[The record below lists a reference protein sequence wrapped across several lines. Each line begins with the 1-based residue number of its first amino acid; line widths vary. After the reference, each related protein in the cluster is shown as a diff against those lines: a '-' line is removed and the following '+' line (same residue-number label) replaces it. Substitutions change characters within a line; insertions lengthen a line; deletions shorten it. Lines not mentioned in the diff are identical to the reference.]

1 LIRQINKDT
10 PDANSSHTHEQ
21 LQILKKRI
29 TYVKQMQTCGIV
41 SFILCV
47 FSIFSLFMNYELLGI
62 YLFGLS
68 LVVLVGSLM
77 FALIETLL
85 LNRALMIELY
95 NRSRLKQ

>member
-1 LIRQINKDT
+1 MIRQINKDT
-10 PDANSSHTHEQ
+10 TDTNSSHTHEQ

-62 YLFGLS
+62 YLFIWFEFSCAGWLFDVC
-68 LVVLVGSLM
+68 LDWDPFVKQG
-77 FALIETLL
+77 FDD
-85 LNRALMIELY
+85 RAL
-95 NRSRLKQ
+95 QQV